1 MIMTPTM
8 PSCSNT
14 EPDVSSH
21 VDDKVVTMM
30 LVMRTM
36 VLVAMMMLT
45 MPTSSDAERGLDV
58 SGWVKRPVVDHLR
71 VLLLR
76 LRDQIIKT
84 ILTLYH

>member
-1 MIMTPTM
+1 MTM
-8 PSCSNT
+8 
-14 EPDVSSH
+14 VA
-21 VDDKVVTMM
+21 TMM

-36 VLVAMMMLT
+36 ALVAMMILT

-76 LRDQIIKT
+76 LQDQIIKT
-84 ILTLYH
+84 ILTLHH

>member
-1 MIMTPTM
+1 M
-8 PSCSNT
+8 
-14 EPDVSSH
+14 
-21 VDDKVVTMM
+21 
-30 LVMRTM
+30 
-36 VLVAMMMLT
+36 VAMMMLT

-76 LRDQIIKT
+76 LRDHIIKT

>member
-1 MIMTPTM
+1 MSATMLMTM
-8 PSCSNT
+8 
-14 EPDVSSH
+14 VA
-21 VDDKVVTMM
+21 TMM

-36 VLVAMMMLT
+36 TLVAMMMLT

-84 ILTLYH
+84 ILTLCH